1 MMVSKESDSVGEQ
14 IKMSTIN
21 MNKNLRSNV
30 KFLQGFLRTAKP
42 EVKDKIHT
50 LVDLYQSRK
59 ISNLTT
65 AENMIMKL
73 KAADPKVRDA
83 NPNSTKKAYQ
93 KYDKLVAKYES
104 LEPLNVRVAATKNK
118 NVAVKRAKQN
128 TASLKIAKM
137 FKTAVRIS
145 VIKKDTAMDSKVVD
159 LTMNF
164 DYIGLVVKYD
174 LTAILARS
182 FLKA

>member
-1 MMVSKESDSVGEQ
+1 MVSKESDSVGEQ

-65 AENMIMKL
+65 AENMIMQL

-83 NPNSTKKAYQ
+83 NPNSFKKVFQ
-93 KYDKLVAKYES
+93 KYDKLVSKYES

-118 NVAVKRAKQN
+118 NIAVKVAKRN
-128 TASLKIAKM
+128 TASLKITSM
-137 FKTAVRIS
+137 FKKAFRI
-145 VIKKDTAMDSKVVD
+145 
-159 LTMNF
+159 
-164 DYIGLVVKYD
+164 
-174 LTAILARS
+174 
-182 FLKA
+182 

>member
-1 MMVSKESDSVGEQ
+1 MVSKESDTVGEQ
-14 IKMSTIN
+14 MKISTIN
-21 MNKNLRSNV
+21 MKKNLRSNV

-83 NPNSTKKAYQ
+83 NPNSFKNVFQ
-93 KYDKLVAKYES
+93 KCDKLVSKCEN
-104 LEPLNVRVAATKNK
+104 LEPLNVRMGQAKKVRQERIVQENK
-118 NVAVKRAKQN
+118 RVGAVSRLQQAYRRRLKSKKTYLVNVLLFSNEEQFKKQKPYKGFY
-128 TASLKIAKM
+128 L
-137 FKTAVRIS
+137 
-145 VIKKDTAMDSKVVD
+145 
-159 LTMNF
+159 
-164 DYIGLVVKYD
+164 
-174 LTAILARS
+174 
-182 FLKA
+182 